1 MMRQTV
7 LGFAATMGVAMLA
20 ACGVAMLAVKEPAQ
34 AAFPGQ
40 NGRIAYVSNLPSGL
54 HEIYTMNPDGTDRKQ
69 LTNNSTYDTSPAYSP
84 DGKKIAFVSQRE
96 GQVSGVHREQIYTM
110 NAADGTDQ
118 KNLTNSTDGRDPAYS
133 PNGKKIAFVGQGE
146 DEDILVMDATDGTDQ
161 KNLTNTPPVNGHEVR
176 ERDPAYSPDGTKIV
190 FYKESFRP
198 HDVDLYTMN
207 ANRTWLKPWV
217 KPAVKQITDYRGQEY
232 SPDWSPSGQRIVFYN
247 ESSNKGL
254 RIFTIRPDGT
264 DRQLVAQDGEDP
276 VWSPDGR
283 KIAFTRDGRVYTVNP
298 DGTGESEVLGTPE
311 TSLSEILPNWGQR
324 P

>member
-1 MMRQTV
+1 
-7 LGFAATMGVAMLA
+7 MGAAMLA

-69 LTNNSTYDTSPAYSP
+69 LTNNAAYDTSPAYSP
-84 DGKKIAFVSQRE
+84 DGNKIAFVSQRE
-96 GQVSGVHREQIYTM
+96 GQISGIHREQIYTM
-110 NAADGTDQ
+110 NATDGTDQ

-133 PNGKKIAFVGQGE
+133 PNGKKIAFVGQDE
-146 DEDILVMDATDGTDQ
+146 DEDILVMNATDGTDQ

-207 ANRTWLKPWV
+207 AKRKWVKPWV

-232 SPDWSPSGQRIVFYN
+232 SPDWSPNGRRIVFYN

-264 DRQLVAQDGEDP
+264 GRRLVVEDGQDP

-283 KIAFTRDGRVYTVNP
+283 KIAFTRDGHVYTVDP
-298 DGTGESEVLGTPE
+298 DGTDESEVPGTLEPG
-311 TSLSEILPNWGQR
+311 LSEILPNWGPMPVNTQ
-324 P
+324 